1 MKRRLVEERDTKVDI
16 INHFGKQKLYLY
28 ARSFRNLAR
37 TYNDMDRE
45 IKETESRQD
54 YIVKSRLYENR
65 EILADHINELADVLC
80 TVAKENIMIKDLSV
94 RQEKMLARSLKSN
107 RLVMDKFCYAE
118 NENGLIEVSAD
129 LAYVGKGNFSTSKA
143 AKIFSAVLNHELVQK
158 ESSPLYIMDDLCRM
172 CLVVNLCFL

>member
-16 INHFGKQKLYLY
+16 INYFGKQKLYLY

-65 EILADHINELADVLC
+65 
-80 TVAKENIMIKDLSV
+80 
-94 RQEKMLARSLKSN
+94 
-107 RLVMDKFCYAE
+107 
-118 NENGLIEVSAD
+118 
-129 LAYVGKGNFSTSKA
+129 
-143 AKIFSAVLNHELVQK
+143 
-158 ESSPLYIMDDLCRM
+158 
-172 CLVVNLCFL
+172 